1 MKKFLFPRCFAIF
14 IAITIISTPVFL
26 SCNSSTKSSSEEIKG
41 SKDTS
46 GSWYSDGEWLNGLD
60 ITPNKSINQ
69 QEFSRQ
75 YHLKNT
81 WWGEALDFLK
91 IHDLKTLAPGKY
103 NIDSG
108 NVVAT
113 VWEGVPKIKD
123 SVLWEAHRKFND
135 LQYIIRGKAKMGI
148 TQIDEPNA
156 KITAPYSKEEDVEHF
171 TVSSGDEYYAAD
183 SSTFFIFSP
192 KEIHRP
198 AIKVDGDNPIKK
210 IVIKVR
216 VPQ

>member
-1 MKKFLFPRCFAIF
+1 MNKINLSKYPIF
-14 IAITIISTPVFL
+14 IFAAVSFAMIYT
-26 SCNSSTKSSSEEIKG
+26 SCQNNSNTANQLTKS
-41 SKDTS
+41 KDSS
-46 GSWYSDGEWLNGLD
+46 GSWYSDREWLRGLD

-81 WWGEALDFLK
+81 WWDEAFNFLK
-91 IHDLKTLAPGKY
+91 THDLKTLAPGKY

-108 NVVAT
+108 NVFAT
-113 VWEGVPKIKD
+113 ISEYIPKIKD
-123 SVLWEAHRKFND
+123 SVMWEAHRDFND
-135 LQYIIRGKAKMGI
+135 LQYIIRGKVEMGI
-148 TQIDEPNA
+148 TPISDSNKE
-156 KITAPYSKEEDVEHF
+156 IMIPYSKEEDIEHF
-171 TVSSGDEYYAAD
+171 MVSTGDQYYPAD

-192 KEIHRP
+192 KEMHRP
-198 AIKVDGDNPIKK
+198 AIQVDGDKPIKK